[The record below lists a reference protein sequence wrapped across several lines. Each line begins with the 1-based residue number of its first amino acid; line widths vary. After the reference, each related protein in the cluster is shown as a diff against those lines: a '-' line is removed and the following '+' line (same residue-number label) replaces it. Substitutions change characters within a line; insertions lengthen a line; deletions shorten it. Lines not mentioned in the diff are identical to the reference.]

1 MRMKKNVYVI
11 KEGKS
16 KVLNKWSK
24 ADGFCK
30 KKRWGRKKYEKQ
42 NKCITML
49 RKNKKDDEKYRRWAN
64 TEQF

>member
-30 KKRWGRKKYEKQ
+30 KKKITQKEIWKTKQMHNYVKKEQEGRRE
-42 NKCITML
+42 I
-49 RKNKKDDEKYRRWAN
+49 
-64 TEQF
+64 